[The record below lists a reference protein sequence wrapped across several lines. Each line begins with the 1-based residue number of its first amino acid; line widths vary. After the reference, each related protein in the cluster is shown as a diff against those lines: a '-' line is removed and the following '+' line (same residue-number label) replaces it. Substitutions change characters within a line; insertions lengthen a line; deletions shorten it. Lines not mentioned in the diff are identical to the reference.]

1 VTEFH
6 TLRGFEEALRPPV
19 DLRRARIT
27 PAVLGKAGMR
37 GEGEAA
43 ARVARLAR
51 RVPEVMVKITGRT
64 RDAGHLK
71 AHLDYIS
78 RNGALDLEGPD
89 GERLKGARAVAGLS
103 RDWAEEAA
111 MEPGRRCNSPLS
123 LSIIL
128 SMPAGVQP
136 TRVRDAARAFAAA
149 TFGERFAY
157 VFALHDEGRHP
168 HVHLTVRALGREGER
183 LNPRKA
189 DLQAWRE
196 GFARALRDRGV
207 EAEAT
212 PRRARAVTRKAERGP
227 VRRMRER
234 YLAGRGPLPRVLEAA
249 YRQALRD
256 DARPT
261 PWRAAIR
268 ARELAIRR
276 ALVAESLRLQ
286 RSGKVEDRVL
296 GALVERFAR
305 SRREPETREESL
317 VRRRTDPVRDDRRD
331 RER

>member
-1 VTEFH
+1 MTEFYS
-6 TLRGFEEALRPPV
+6 LRGFEEALRPPV
-19 DLRRARIT
+19 DVRRARIS
-27 PAVLGKAGMR
+27 PAVLGKVER
-37 GEGEAA
+37 HGEGEAA

-89 GERLKGARAVAGLS
+89 GERWKGMRDVAGLS
-103 RDWAEEAA
+103 RDWAEETA

-123 LSIIL
+123 LSIVL
-128 SMPAGVQP
+128 SMPAGVEP
-136 TRVRDAARAFAAA
+136 MRVRDAARAFAVAA
-149 TFGERFAY
+149 FGDRFAY

-234 YLAGRGPLPRVLEAA
+234 YLAGPGPLPRVLEAA

-256 DARPT
+256 DVRPT

-268 ARELAIRR
+268 ARERAIRR

-296 GALVERFAR
+296 GALVEEFTR
-305 SRREPETREESL
+305 SRGEPETREEAL
-317 VRRRTDPVRDDRRD
+317 IRQQKDRSRGD
-331 RER
+331 GMSRER